1 MCGFISELSVFFFF
15 CFVLFCFPLIYI
27 SVSVPVP
34 YCLDDCGFVVEPEV
48 VILFNLLAAFI
59 RAVCF
64 LLPGGGGRGVSFG
77 LQNSSLP
84 CLSYTYSSP
93 RYNVW
98 PLCLALFRCH
108 VLFSNIYLFSYVAC
122 EILVPSPGMEPVQ
135 SHKHWISREV
145 P

>member
-1 MCGFISELSVFFFF
+1 MCGFISELSVFLF

-64 LLPGGGGRGVSFG
+64 LLPGGGKKKFHLDYRILLFPACLIPTVLPDIMCG
-77 LQNSSLP
+77 L
-84 CLSYTYSSP
+84 C
-93 RYNVW
+93 V
-98 PLCLALFRCH
+98 
-108 VLFSNIYLFSYVAC
+108 
-122 EILVPSPGMEPVQ
+122 
-135 SHKHWISREV
+135 
-145 P
+145 